1 MSGRVKNE
9 CLEFRREIS
18 TRVGKLR
25 RNHMEE
31 IMKSIAMDE
40 ILKKQRSGKK
50 KKKVHV
56 WNFGKSL
63 ALYNIVLLIA

>member
-18 TRVGKLR
+18 TRVGNLR

-40 ILKKQRSGKK
+40 IPKKQRSGKK
-50 KKKVHV
+50 KKKLLV

-63 ALYNIVLLIA
+63 ALYNIILLIA